1 MLEKYT
7 ELWDEIKNQIETIT
21 GGEPILSIPST
32 IIVTRSVFQK
42 GNKYYLQVYLHECG

>member
-7 ELWDEIKNQIETIT
+7 ELWDEIKNQIKTVT

-32 IIVTRSVFQK
+32 IIVTWYVFQK
-42 GNKYYLQVYLHECG
+42 INKYYLQVHLHECG